1 MGRRLTVRSAHPK
14 LSGQYLESGSC
25 EGRPAYVKNC
35 DEVWLVFSERF
46 GAGPG
51 WYFASSFPQAGEL
64 RSFCRSDLSD
74 AAAPELATWPQ
85 ELRLELRQ
93 DEEIEVPF
101 GSPTCSACK
110 EVQELFP
117 GLRCEVCAPEDAVA
131 LKGLRLLQE
140 KTSSMLCQK
149 TATAFAEGDA
159 DARRLLESIHHAH
172 ATGSTELILVRQPP
186 PCVEIGTGTMSLL
199 CDVISFSEPSSARR
213 VQYSWHKDGQPL
225 PRAGLPRLVLS
236 GACDAEGSYTC
247 VVTAGED
254 SITTRS
260 CEVRLSAEAKERLS
274 QKAQQRQRFES
285 PLRRAA
291 GAVQMGDLAR
301 AIQLLTEAIQAA
313 TDDEAV
319 RAEALC
325 QRAELRV
332 RRGQWQEA
340 FQDAVD
346 ALKLQPS
353 LARAHAARGAAA
365 EELGFLAEA
374 ASSWEAA
381 ELLGGV
387 PSAAQRAEACRQ
399 KLQQFFMEQQAKRGT
414 KPGGAGDDPEDRW
427 RRNGWEGRY
436 VGGSAGSYFG
446 GGQASG
452 SSGTSSELSKAL
464 QQNLQ
469 VLGFQSSELPS
480 AETLRSAYRKLALA
494 MHPDKPGGS
503 KTAFQELQNAYEAVL
518 KVVSG

>member
-46 GAGPG
+46 GQGPG

-110 EVQELFP
+110 EVQELSP

-131 LKGLRLLQE
+131 LKGLSLLRE

-236 GACDAEGSYTC
+236 GATDAEGSYTC

-260 CEVRLSAEAKERLS
+260 CEVHLSAEAKERLS

-291 GAVQMGDLAR
+291 GEVHMGDLAR

-332 RRGQWQEA
+332 RRTQWQEA

-414 KPGGAGDDPEDRW
+414 KPGSGGAGDDPEDRW

-436 VGGSAGSYFG
+436 AGGSAGSYFG

-464 QQNLQ
+464 Q
-469 VLGFQSSELPS
+469 
-480 AETLRSAYRKLALA
+480 
-494 MHPDKPGGS
+494 
-503 KTAFQELQNAYEAVL
+503 
-518 KVVSG
+518 